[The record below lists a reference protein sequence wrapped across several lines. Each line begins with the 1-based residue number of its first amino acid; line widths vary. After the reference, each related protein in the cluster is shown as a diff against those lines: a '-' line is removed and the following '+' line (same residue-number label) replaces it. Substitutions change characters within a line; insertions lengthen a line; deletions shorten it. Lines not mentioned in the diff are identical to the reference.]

1 MKYVFIL
8 ICTLLSFTASA
19 QQDTSDAICMP
30 TEVAKQ
36 IAQDLITGYSAKAM
50 LALTEEELSIT
61 KEKLSFKDSLILTGK
76 LKEINLNDQ
85 LRNEKKKTEAFTALY
100 EDSKKQYATLAKDY
114 KKYKVKKKFTDVILG
129 TGIIALVVVLIN
141 K

>member
-19 QQDTSDAICMP
+19 QDTSDAICMP

-36 IAQDLITGYSAKAM
+36 IAEDLITGDSAKAM
-50 LALTEEELSIT
+50 LALTEEELTIT

-85 LRNEKKKTEAFTALY
+85 IRNEKKKTEAYNALY
-100 EDSKKQYATLAKDY
+100 EDSKKQYATLAKEY
-114 KKYKVKKKFTDVILG
+114 KKHKVKKKFTDIILG
-129 TGIIALVVVLIN
+129 TGIIALVVVLVN

>member
-1 MKYVFIL
+1 MKYLLIL
-8 ICTLLSFTASA
+8 ICTLFSFTVSA
-19 QQDTSDAICMP
+19 QDTEAICMP

-36 IAQDLITGYSAKAM
+36 IAEDLITGDSAKAM

-61 KEKLSFKDSLILTGK
+61 KDKLSFKDSIILISK
-76 LKEINLNDQ
+76 MKEINLNDQ
-85 LRNEKKKTEAFTALY
+85 LRNEKKKTEAYTALY
-100 EDSKKQYATLAKDY
+100 EDSKKQYATLAKEY

-129 TGIIALVVVLIN
+129 TGIITLVVILIN

>member
-1 MKYVFIL
+1 MKYVLIL
-8 ICTLLSFTASA
+8 ICTLFSFTASA

-30 TEVAKQ
+30 TDVAKQ
-36 IAQDLITGYSAKAM
+36 IAQDLITGDSAKAM
-50 LALTEEELSIT
+50 LALTEEELTIT

-85 LRNEKKKTEAFTALY
+85 LRNEKKKGEAYNALY
-100 EDSKKQYATLAKDY
+100 EDAKKQYATLAKDY
-114 KKYKVKKKFTDVILG
+114 KKYKVKKKFTDVLLG
-129 TGIIALVVVLIN
+129 VGIIALVTVLVS

>member
-36 IAQDLITGYSAKAM
+36 IAQDLITGDSAKAM

-61 KEKLSFKDSLILTGK
+61 K
-76 LKEINLNDQ
+76 
-85 LRNEKKKTEAFTALY
+85 
-100 EDSKKQYATLAKDY
+100 
-114 KKYKVKKKFTDVILG
+114 
-129 TGIIALVVVLIN
+129 
-141 K
+141 

>member
-36 IAQDLITGYSAKAM
+36 IAEDLIVGDSAKAL
-50 LALTEEELSIT
+50 LALTEEELTIT

-100 EDSKKQYATLAKDY
+100 EDSKKQYATLAKEY
-114 KKYKVKKKFTDVILG
+114 KKYKVKKKFTDIILG
-129 TGIIALVVVLIN
+129 TGIIALVVVLVN